1 MLLMSNKKG
10 RNELCP
16 CGSGKKYKKCCGF
29 RAQMQKQ
36 IKAEVLGKGPFAA
49 LSGASTRGLADR
61 FFKVVK
67 NADQTAPK
75 QFKVSKGDPK
85 DATQT
90 ASETQEVQSVQP
102 ANEN

>member
-1 MLLMSNKKG
+1 MSNKKG

-29 RAQMQKQ
+29 KAQIQRQ
-36 IKAEVLGKGPFAA
+36 IKAEVIGKGPFAA

-67 NADQTAPK
+67 AHDNPAPK
-75 QFKVSKGDPK
+75 PLKVTKGDPK
-85 DATQT
+85 DTAHKAEETQT
-90 ASETQEVQSVQP
+90 TESAQP
-102 ANEN
+102 AN